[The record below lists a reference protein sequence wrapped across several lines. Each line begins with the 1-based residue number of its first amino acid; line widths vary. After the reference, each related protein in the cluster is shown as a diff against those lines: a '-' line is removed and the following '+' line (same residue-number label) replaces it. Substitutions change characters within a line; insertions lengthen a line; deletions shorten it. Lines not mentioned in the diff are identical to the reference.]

1 MATEGKVTGERQK
14 RYSRYIDMWIAP
26 GVHPTNIDVLAK
38 LKSAEDRQFSSN
50 MGVTGK
56 MIDEDR
62 QERTKEESHIIGL
75 RTDIWKPSKKDRE
88 RVINKMQKAREK
100 ELRSRVKSDGR
111 LSKSQKAV
119 LDAKLEDDETMQMDA
134 GDVDKQRLVLKMFKS
149 TGKRIR
155 WKGTLEEM
163 TVHEVHNSLGSKRS
177 LITFAVIL
185 PDYDYMVHIQ
195 QNRRILYLP
204 PTFSFAYYEES
215 NDRMWYIDLKCYWVS
230 WGIDFKIEAQGQ
242 SIGKI
247 DGKFWAL
254 GTDSRILV
262 REPTLAKDQKFMDLL
277 SLFSA
282 SIGFQKRIRGNIR
295 QRVKKVKR
303 GRSMHVIE
311 DEELWLLKNPRRLV
325 R

>member
-1 MATEGKVTGERQK
+1 MATEGKITGERQK
-14 RYSRYIDMWIAP
+14 RHSRYIDMWITP
-26 GVHPTNIDVLAK
+26 GLHPTNIDLLSK

-62 QERTKEESHIIGL
+62 QEKSKEESHIIGV
-75 RTDIWKPSKKDRE
+75 RTDIWKPSKDDKK
-88 RVINKMQKAREK
+88 RVISKIQKEREK

-111 LSKSQKAV
+111 LNKKQKAV
-119 LDAKLEDDETMQMDA
+119 LDTKLDNDETMQMDVS
-134 GDVDKQRLVLKMFKS
+134 DVDKQRLVLKMFKS

-163 TVHEVHNSLGSKRS
+163 TVHEVHNSLGSHRP
-177 LITFAVIL
+177 LITFAAIL
-185 PDYDYMVHIQ
+185 PDYDYMIHIQ
-195 QNRRILYLP
+195 QNRRIFYIP
-204 PTFSFAYYEES
+204 PTFSFAYYEET

-230 WGIDFKIEAQGQ
+230 FGIDFKIEAQGRK
-242 SIGKI
+242 IGKI

-254 GTDSRILV
+254 GTDSRIHV
-262 REPTLAKDQKFMDLL
+262 HEPTLAKDQKFMDLL

-282 SIGFQKRIRGNIR
+282 SIGFQKRIRKNIKM
-295 QRVKKVKR
+295 RVKKVKR
-303 GRSMHVIE
+303 GRSMHIIE